1 MILKSNEFMNQFE
14 SVKEGTKMAIEM
26 LVNIENY
33 AGYKKLHAVKLMKE
47 NTGLGLKESK
57 DLVDLYKDLE
67 TK

>member
-1 MILKSNEFMNQFE
+1 MNQFE

-26 LVNIENY
+26 LLNIENY
-33 AGYKKLHAVKLMKE
+33 AGYAKMHALKLMKE
-47 NTGLGLKESK
+47 NTGLSLKESK